1 MDSKKGIR
9 ALMLSHLQKT
19 ILNLAKTQGQV
30 NNADILT
37 AVYGF
42 QPVLYGKI
50 KFSRKLIGMK
60 RYLAATS
67 AVSRSLTRLRE
78 RGLLRYAGY
87 CNNALTAKGRQVAK
101 QLPNRL
107 VSRPVIRAGENT
119 G

>member
-1 MDSKKGIR
+1 MKN
-9 ALMLSHLQKT
+9 LSQLQRT
-19 ILNLAKTQGQV
+19 ILSMAEKKGQV
-30 NNADILT
+30 NNSDILT

-50 KFSRKLIGMK
+50 KFSRKLIGTK
-60 RYLAATS
+60 RYLTATS

-78 RGLLRYAGY
+78 RGLLWYSGY
-87 CNNALTAKGRQVAK
+87 CQNSLTAKGRQVTK

>member
-1 MDSKKGIR
+1 MDSRKR
-9 ALMLSHLQKT
+9 LSRLQKT
-19 ILNLAKTQGQV
+19 ILSMAENKGQV

-60 RYLAATS
+60 RYLTATS
-67 AVSRSLTRLRE
+67 SVSRSLTRLRK

-87 CNNALTAKGRQVAK
+87 CNNSLTAKGRRVAK
-101 QLPNRL
+101 QLC
-107 VSRPVIRAGENT
+107 VPVDF
-119 G
+119 